1 MGYIFMA
8 RSNLLYQKDRAIYC
22 TLLIVFFLIYLLQKS
37 NQKLLLLLHADRGK
51 HLYIISSFLT
61 QNLYKLAEPLS
72 MSINEVSNNIVFINL
87 VVLFVI
93 ISAVYMFKISRIFAY
108 FITDLTYMSQALR
121 EKYNTDC

>member
-1 MGYIFMA
+1 
-8 RSNLLYQKDRAIYC
+8 
-22 TLLIVFFLIYLLQKS
+22 
-37 NQKLLLLLHADRGK
+37 
-51 HLYIISSFLT
+51 
-61 QNLYKLAEPLS
+61 

-121 EKYNTDC
+121 EKYKD